1 MLLRRRLDSIHLLHV
16 VRHDYARHTALGFGD
31 AHSAVDQLADLRR
44 LCRHMDIFAGNIL
57 EEGEQIDLLL
67 ILAAKCSA
75 RLLSDDGQHRLMVHL
90 RVVEAI
96 QQMDRARPRGGQ
108 AYAEIAGEFG
118 VAAGHEGRHFLVPHL
133 DEIELVAGAVE
144 GADEAV
150 DPVTGISKDT
160 PYPPGG
166 EPFPEEV
173 AYCIGHAITFM
184 LILLSNRAQSARRRS
199 LEQQLLN
206 HPTPTGNPLFQR
218 VCGDVPSQC

>member
-1 MLLRRRLDSIHLLHV
+1 M
-16 VRHDYARHTALGFGD
+16 AA
-31 AHSAVDQLADLRR
+31 
-44 LCRHMDIFAGNIL
+44 
-57 EEGEQIDLLL
+57 EG
-67 ILAAKCSA
+67 CA
-75 RLLSDDGQHRLMVHL
+75 RLLSDNRQHRLMIHL

-96 QQMDRARPRGGQ
+96 QQVDGAGPRGGQ
-108 AYAEIAGEFG
+108 AYAEIAGKLG
-118 VAAGHEGRHFLVPHL
+118 VAARHKGRHLLVPHL

-144 GADEAV
+144 RADEAV

-218 VCGDVPSQC
+218 VCGDVPSRC